1 MMLYIMVLNANIMS
15 DSDDEFVTARQITFK
30 VKTDLERVAACIGKI
45 AKVSN
50 GKFEFQEMYRDMLL
64 MQKKLERG
72 YKLSQNEKELLNEV
86 EEALQDVDI
95 YNFKRNANFSPDV
108 IRNIIREFKQ
118 ARTKCGPIRLTRKLE
133 LCDKMN
139 GVCDFEI
146 GDEKVAYADF
156 EVQQEECKEK
166 LREIE
171 LRNFKL
177 SMFGC
182 VLLIVLLVCIAISTV
197 SGWIVGAALTALFFY
212 IIFWTLDNDED
223 E

>member
-1 MMLYIMVLNANIMS
+1 MVLNANIMS
-15 DSDDEFVTARQITFK
+15 DSDSDSESDEFVTARQIKFK
-30 VKTDLERVAACIGKI
+30 VKTDLERVVACIDKI
-45 AKVSN
+45 EKVSN

-64 MQKKLERG
+64 MQKKLEQG
-72 YKLSQNEKELLNEV
+72 YKLSKKEKELLNEV

-95 YNFKRNANFSPDV
+95 YDFNKKLSVPA
-108 IRNIIREFKQ
+108 IRQLIREFKQ

-133 LCDKMN
+133 VCDNMN
-139 GVCDFEI
+139 GRCNFEI
-146 GDEKVAYADF
+146 GDENVAYADL

-171 LRNFKL
+171 HRNFKL
-177 SMFGC
+177 YMFGC
-182 VLLIVLLVCIAISTV
+182 ILLIVLLVCIAISTV
-197 SGWIVGAALTALFFY
+197 WGWIVGAALTALFFY